1 MELHGAVLKAVA
13 NLGNVS
19 VIQTHIRLFLQV
31 LYFLLSFHQDITG
44 V

>member
-13 NLGNVS
+13 NLVNVS
-19 VIQTHIRLFLQV
+19 VTHTHQAFLQV
-31 LYFLLSFHQDITG
+31 LYFLLFHQDITG